1 MYNLEQYKELAKRFS
16 EKSFLG
22 KLMII
27 KQNPEIFIL
36 EVDEDG
42 NFFLRLTD
50 EKMMEQEVDMLFS
63 FPQNF
68 GKKEY
73 KDMFNL
79 IDITIKTV

>member
-1 MYNLEQYKELAKRFS
+1 MYTLEQYTTLSERFNS
-16 EKSFLG
+16 KSFLG
-22 KLMII
+22 KILLI

-50 EKMMEQEVDMLFS
+50 EQMMKQEVDMLFS
-63 FPQNF
+63 FPQTF

-73 KDMFNL
+73 KDLFSLINL
-79 IDITIKTV
+79 TIKTV

>member
-1 MYNLEQYKELAKRFS
+1 MYTKEQYITLSERFNH
-16 EKSFLG
+16 KSFLG
-22 KLMII
+22 KLMLI

-36 EVDEDG
+36 EVDEEG

-73 KDMFNL
+73 KSIFEL
-79 IDITIKTV
+79 INITIKTV